1 MHSTLYYQL
10 ITFLIAMLPISELRG
25 AIPVA
30 LVVYHLPW
38 WSAYFWAVLGNV
50 LAVFF
55 VLKFLDLFTQFLT
68 NRSNFCQILFSW
80 LFKRTRRQYSSRFER
95 LGILALVTFV
105 AIPLPMT
112 GGWTG
117 AIAAYIFGVPFYK
130 AFFLISIGI
139 IIAGLF
145 VTLATLGI
153 LSFV

>member
-50 LAVFF
+50 LVVFF

-145 VTLATLGI
+145 VTLVTLGI